1 MMAITADEER
11 MTNMKKMLLIINPR
25 SGRCKGMKKLG
36 EIVRIAQSRDYL
48 PTVLITGKAG
58 DARDFARDLG
68 GTADLVACVGGDG
81 TFSEVVAGMIDGG
94 HTTPLG
100 YIPAGSTNDYA
111 ASLGLAKKMETA
123 AQDMFDG
130 VEKTFDAGR
139 QNGQSFTYVTAFGMP
154 AKASYGAPQK
164 LKNLLGHFAY
174 ILEGIRDLHTLKAEH
189 ARITVD
195 DEVLEGDYLMG
206 TISNTTSIGGILQ
219 FNPDDVLLNDGYLEL
234 MLVAKPSS
242 LGELSALVGAITKKR
257 YTDCACITFRK
268 SKHIRIDADDPMPW
282 TIDGEYMPDGREAE
296 VEAVPAAIRVMVP
309 AVSRRKKGKK
319 D

>member
-1 MMAITADEER
+1 M
-11 MTNMKKMLLIINPR
+11 
-25 SGRCKGMKKLG
+25 
-36 EIVRIAQSRDYL
+36 
-48 PTVLITGKAG
+48 
-58 DARDFARDLG
+58 
-68 GTADLVACVGGDG
+68 
-81 TFSEVVAGMIDGG
+81 
-94 HTTPLG
+94 
-100 YIPAGSTNDYA
+100 
-111 ASLGLAKKMETA
+111 
-123 AQDMFDG
+123 
-130 VEKTFDAGR
+130 
-139 QNGQSFTYVTAFGMP
+139 
-154 AKASYGAPQK
+154 
-164 LKNLLGHFAY
+164 
-174 ILEGIRDLHTLKAEH
+174 
-189 ARITVD
+189 
-195 DEVLEGDYLMG
+195 LEGDYLMG